1 MGNGQS
7 GITRS
12 SEVTTGTTGTLG
24 QPLPPLEPM
33 LTIDGYELIYTPS
46 DMKKI
51 STWDDARDSFE
62 NITKADTKQKCAQFC
77 SEDDYCK
84 GFAWR
89 SGNSK
94 QCVKMDYIDESG
106 KSTGMDD
113 MWSYKRTTDP
123 TIPLDP
129 EDVISVYKNTNI
141 RHIIKQDTQSLK
153 IKKMRERVNNLKKRL
168 EMVSNNV
175 GKEKMYNTN
184 GILQ

>member
-1 MGNGQS
+1 MNVNDFNKYIS
-7 GITRS
+7 KY
-12 SEVTTGTTGTLG
+12 L
-24 QPLPPLEPM
+24 
-33 LTIDGYELIYTPS
+33 DGDLKPS
-46 DMKKI
+46 DMKKF
-51 STWDDARDSFE
+51 STWNDARGSIE
-62 NITKADTKQKCAQFC
+62 NITKTDTKQGCATFC

-89 SGNSK
+89 SDTE
-94 QCVKMDYIDESG
+94 QCVKIDYIDEKIG
-106 KSTGMDD
+106 STGITD

-153 IKKMRERVNNLKKRL
+153 IKKMRERVNNLKNRL
-168 EMVSNNV
+168 EMVSSNV